1 MASSISKPQTA
12 ATASAP
18 RPTARARIVASSAS
32 PRFWVCLGVL
42 VCAAVGLKAAAWK
55 LGVVLRKEALPLK
68 QPLQLFDA
76 RKLGP
81 DYELDARTFKIE
93 AMSED
98 MIETLGT
105 RDYLQIYIADR
116 RKPPDDPARVA
127 LLFVTYYTGKPDMVP
142 HEPDMCW
149 QAAGYDKVGAETVKL
164 RVPGIGAPD
173 DELPVR
179 VVQFRAAQQGQF
191 STGGGDVA
199 TVIYFFHANGH
210 YALTRNDVRETMSNP
225 FQRTAYYMKVEVT
238 FTSAG
243 GSRAAADAALPAL
256 GPLLAHVVPV
266 LLNDHLDLQRFASAK
281 AGAGEEK

>member
-1 MASSISKPQTA
+1 MADSITKAETA
-12 ATASAP
+12 AVAP
-18 RPTARARIVASSAS
+18 PAVRARSLTWSAS

-42 VCAAVGLKAAAWK
+42 VCAAVGMNFAAWK

-81 DYELDARTFKIE
+81 DYELDPRTFNIE
-93 AMSED
+93 PMSED

-105 RDYLQIYIADR
+105 HDYLQVYIADR
-116 RKPPDDPARVA
+116 RKPLDDPARVA
-127 LLFVTYYTGKPDMVP
+127 LLFATYYTGRPDMVP
-142 HEPDMCW
+142 HEPDACY
-149 QAAGYDKVGAETVKL
+149 QAAGYDKEGAETVL
-164 RVPGIGAPD
+164 VSVPGVGAPR

-179 VVQFRAAQQGQF
+179 VVRFRAAQQGPY
-191 STGGGDVA
+191 SAGGGDVA

-225 FQRTAYYMKVEVT
+225 FQRIAYYMKIEIT

-243 GSRAAADAALPAL
+243 GRRASAAESLPAL
-256 GPLLAHVVPV
+256 GPLLARVLPV
-266 LLNDHLDLQRFASAK
+266 LLNDHLDLHGFAPA
-281 AGAGEEK
+281 ATGGEK